1 MHAKLPL
8 PITRFVGDVFL
19 GFFLGFFCWFFVG
32 FPEGKKKFLIEK

>member
-8 PITRFVGDVFL
+8 PITRFVGDVF
-19 GFFLGFFCWFFVG
+19 FGFFCWFFVG